1 MPRIVY
7 LTMKRNVLPLWGN
20 YRLITF
26 NTRVAWWVA
35 PYLKAVALI
44 ARVTGVHPDIRKVT
58 RTVMRGI
65 HPTTVAQPR
74 R

>member
-1 MPRIVY
+1 M
-7 LTMKRNVLPLWGN
+7 RNELHIWGN

-44 ARVTGVHPDIRKVT
+44 ARATGVNPDIRKVT
-58 RTVMRGI
+58 RRVMRGI
-65 HPTTVAQPR
+65 RAETWEETKR
-74 R
+74 RLRR